1 MNWILNLLED
11 LKWKATDAVWAIQ
24 DKFEMWKLNRETG
37 KDYIVEDIE
46 VKPKKKS
53 KKKSL
58 KKNKKN
64 I

>member
-11 LKWKATDAVWAIQ
+11 LKWKATDIIWSIQ
-24 DKFEMWKLNRETG
+24 DKVEMWKLNRETE
-37 KDYIVEDIE
+37 KDPIIEDIE

-53 KKKSL
+53 KKKSV